1 MEQYF
6 LQFLNVYFWV
16 FIAIYIIIILY
27 MQTDE
32 YSENKKNAIKNGNRS
47 ISGLQSIIGWTLFVL
62 SIILT

>member
-16 FIAIYIIIILY
+16 FLVIYIIVILY

-32 YSENKKNAIKNGNRS
+32 YSENKKNAIKNGNKS
-47 ISGLQSIIGWTLFVL
+47 INGLQSIIGWTLFVL

>member
-16 FIAIYIIIILY
+16 FIVIYIIFILY

-32 YSENKKNAIKNGNRS
+32 YSENKKNAIKNGN
-47 ISGLQSIIGWTLFVL
+47 IDINGLQSIIGWTLFVL

>member
-16 FIAIYIIIILY
+16 FIAIYIIFILY
-27 MQTDE
+27 TQTNE
-32 YSENKKNAIKNGNRS
+32 YSENKKNAIKNDNKS
-47 ISGLQSIIGWTLFVL
+47 INGLQSIIGWTLFVL